1 MTKGELVF
9 DWKKSESLGRD
20 KVASVLIVVT
30 FFTIFFGLVDL
41 RLPPFRSEPVEE
53 AGLIRFADRDMAR
66 SWLLEAEEKGP
77 FPGRLEV
84 DDALSLPAF
93 SGGGLSSW
101 NDYRVRLKPLN
112 KEAELGRLEIAS
124 KGTRVFPEI
133 PSVAERLPEDVPQ
146 RLTMRRKLT
155 LTSYDTEALKWMP
168 GAELPEFEV
177 PEGVESV
184 PDSLRF
190 TLSIRQ
196 NGTVSEL
203 IPLAGGADPLQDAVM
218 RWLRSVRFGEGADER
233 WIGLRV
239 DFVNGRENGAEPE

>member
-1 MTKGELVF
+1 MTKNELVF
-9 DWKKSESLGRD
+9 DWKKSEGLGRD
-20 KVASVLIVVT
+20 KVASVLIVVV

-41 RLPPFRSEPVEE
+41 RVPPFRSEPVEE
-53 AGLIRFADRDMAR
+53 AGLIRFTDPDMAR

-101 NDYRVRLKPLN
+101 NDYRVRLKPLGEE
-112 KEAELGRLEIAS
+112 EALGRVDIAA
-124 KGTRVFPEI
+124 KGIRVFPEI
-133 PSVAERLPEDVPQ
+133 PSAAAGIPENVPERG
-146 RLTMRRKLT
+146 TMRRKLI
-155 LTSYDTEALKWMP
+155 LTTFDADALKWMP
-168 GAELPEFEV
+168 GTELPEFEV
-177 PEGVESV
+177 PAGVEAV
-184 PDSLRF
+184 PDALRF
-190 TLSIRQ
+190 SVSIRG
-196 NGTVSEL
+196 NGTVAEL
-203 IPLAGGADPLQDAVM
+203 IPLTGGADPLQDAVV